1 MAAIS
6 SKLFAALVVFYTLS
20 VCAALFPTRLIYETP
35 NPAWFENL
43 AIRRDGSILATT
55 VTAPTLYLVRP
66 DSPKQSPKVIEGFN
80 RNTGLLG
87 ITEITP
93 DAFVVAGSNF
103 SLTTQAPAPNSSYL
117 YLVTFPSHNKSE
129 NPTVTVAAYIPKI
142 ALADGIVTLNNHT
155 ILVADP
161 PNGAIWSV
169 NIETGVYD
177 VVSSDPLL
185 KGTGV
190 DGLKLHDDK
199 LYFTDTSE
207 RLLGRFT
214 INPKTGIPKGNASVV
229 ARYPNNPPVVAY
241 DDFALSR
248 DGKFAYPV
256 VAGGNSVTRVNVET
270 GKQVTI
276 AGDLNSTTIAQPT
289 SAAFG
294 RNGDEGILYVTTAG
308 GLGIPVNG
316 NETVGGQIVAVKV
329 GKH

>member
-1 MAAIS
+1 MVAMA
-6 SKLFAALVVFYTLS
+6 SKVFIALVVINAISTCF
-20 VCAALFPTRLIYETP
+20 ALFPTRLVYETP
-35 NPAWFENL
+35 NPTWFENL
-43 AIRRDGSILATT
+43 AIRYDGSILATT

-66 DSPKQSPKVIEGFN
+66 DSPKQSPTVITGFDN
-80 RNTGLLG
+80 NTSLLG

-93 DAFVVAGSNF
+93 DVFVVAGSNF
-103 SLTTQAPAPNSSYL
+103 SLATQSPAPNSSFL
-117 YLVTFPSHNKSE
+117 YLLSFPNRTSE
-129 NPTVTVAAYIPKI
+129 NPIVTVAAYIPKV
-142 ALADGIVTLNNHT
+142 ALPDGIVKLNDHT

-161 PNGAIWSV
+161 PNGEIWSV
-169 NIETGVYD
+169 DIKTGAYS

-190 DGLKLHDDK
+190 DGVKLYRDQ

-207 RLLGRFT
+207 RLLGRF
-214 INPKTGIPKGNASVV
+214 IIDLKTGVPLRNASVV
-229 ARYPNNPPVVAY
+229 ARYPDTPPVVAY

-256 VAGGNSVTRVNVET
+256 VAGGNSVTQVNVET

-276 AGDLNSTTIAQPT
+276 AGSLNSTTIAQPT

-316 NETVGGQIVAVKV
+316 NETIGGQIVAITV
-329 GKH
+329 GKQ

>member
-1 MAAIS
+1 MAATSSTIS
-6 SKLFAALVVFYTLS
+6 IALLLLYTLPT
-20 VCAALFPTRLIYETP
+20 CLTLFPTRLIYETP
-35 NPAWFENL
+35 NPTWFENL
-43 AIRRDGSILATT
+43 AVRRDGSILATT
-55 VTAPTLYLVRP
+55 VTAPTLYLVQPNARNQTP
-66 DSPKQSPKVIEGFN
+66 EVIEGFTF
-80 RNTGLLG
+80 NTGLLG

-93 DAFVVAGSNF
+93 DTFIVAGSNF
-103 SLTTQAPAPNSSYL
+103 SLEARAPAPNSSYL
-117 YLVTFPSHNKSE
+117 YRVTFPRRNSQ
-129 NPTVTVAAYIPKI
+129 NPDVSVAAFIPNV
-142 ALADGIVTLNNHT
+142 ALPDGIVTLNDHT

-169 NIETGVYD
+169 NINTGVYNI
-177 VVSSDPLL
+177 VSSDPLL

-207 RLLGRFT
+207 RLLGVFT
-214 INPKTGIPKGNASVV
+214 IDLNTGIPIGPASAV
-229 ARYPNNPPVVAY
+229 ALYPNDPPIVAY

-256 VAGGNSVTRVNVET
+256 VAGGNTVTQVNIKT

-294 RNGDEGILYVTTAG
+294 RNGNEGVLYVTTAG

-316 NETVGGQIVAVKV
+316 NEVVGGQIVAVRV

>member
-6 SKLFAALVVFYTLS
+6 AKKFIALVVLHTLS
-20 VCAALFPTRLIYETP
+20 TFASLFPTRLIYETP
-35 NPAWFENL
+35 NPTWFENL
-43 AIRRDGSILATT
+43 AIRHDGSILATT
-55 VTAPTLYLVRP
+55 VTAPTLYLVQP
-66 DSPKQSPKVIEGFN
+66 DSRTQSPKVIEGFSC
-80 RNTGLLG
+80 NTGLLG

-103 SLTTQAPAPNSSYL
+103 SLTTRTPAPNSSYL
-117 YLVTFPSHNKSE
+117 YLVNFPGRDSE
-129 NPTVTVAAYIPKI
+129 NPTVSVAAYIPNI
-142 ALADGIVTLNNHT
+142 ALPDGILKLNNHT

-169 NIETGVYD
+169 NIRTGAYSI
-177 VVSSDPLL
+177 VSSDPLL

-214 INPKTGIPKGNASVV
+214 IDLKTGIPIGNASVV
-229 ARYPNNPPVVAY
+229 ARYPDDPPVFAY

-256 VAGGNSVTRVNVET
+256 IAGGNSVTQVNVKT

-316 NETVGGQIVAVKV
+316 SETIGGQIVAITV

>member
-6 SKLFAALVVFYTLS
+6 SNMFLALVVLNTLFTS
-20 VCAALFPTRLIYETP
+20 CAAPFPTRLIYETP
-35 NPAWFENL
+35 NPTWFENL
-43 AIRRDGSILATT
+43 ATRHDGSILATT

-66 DSPKQSPKVIEGFN
+66 DSRKQSPKVIEGFN
-80 RNTGLLG
+80 SNTGLLG

-117 YLVTFPSHNKSE
+117 YLVTFPSRNSE
-129 NPTVTVAAYIPKI
+129 NPTVSVAAHIPNV
-142 ALADGIVTLNNHT
+142 ALPDGIVTLNNRT

-169 NIETGVYD
+169 NIKTGAYSI
-177 VVSSDPLL
+177 VSSDPLL

-207 RLLGRFT
+207 RLLGRFA
-214 INPKTGIPKGNASVV
+214 IDLKTGIPVDNASVV
-229 ARYPNNPPVVAY
+229 ARYPDDPPVVAY

-256 VAGGNSVTRVNVET
+256 IAGGNSVTQVNVLT

-276 AGDLNSTTIAQPT
+276 AGELNDITTAQPT

-316 NETVGGQIVAVKV
+316 NETVGGQIVAIRV
-329 GKH
+329 GAH

>member
-1 MAAIS
+1 MAAMS
-6 SKLFAALVVFYTLS
+6 SKKLIALVVLHTLS
-20 VCAALFPTRLIYETP
+20 TCAALFPTRLIYETP
-35 NPAWFENL
+35 NPTWFENL
-43 AIRRDGSILATT
+43 AIRPDGSILATT
-55 VTAPTLYLVRP
+55 VTGPTLYLVRP
-66 DSPKQSPKVIEGFN
+66 KLPKQSPKVIEGFN
-80 RNTGLLG
+80 YNTGLLG
-87 ITEITP
+87 ITEISP
-93 DAFVVAGSNF
+93 DAFIVAGSNF
-103 SLTTQAPAPNSSYL
+103 SLTTRAPAPNSSYL
-117 YLVTFPSHNKSE
+117 YRVAFPSRKSE
-129 NPTVTVAAYIPKI
+129 YPTITVAAYIPNV
-142 ALADGIVTLNNHT
+142 ALPDGIVALNDHT

-169 NIETGVYD
+169 NIKTGAYNI
-177 VVSSDPLL
+177 VSSDSLL

-190 DGLKLHDDK
+190 DGLKLHDNK

-214 INPKTGIPKGNASVV
+214 IDLKNGIPVSNASVV
-229 ARYPNNPPVVAY
+229 ARYPDDPPVVAY
-241 DDFALSR
+241 DDFALSK

-256 VAGGNSVTRVNVET
+256 VAGGNSVSRVDIKT

-316 NETVGGQIVAVKV
+316 NETVGGQIVAIKV
-329 GKH
+329 GKS

>member
-1 MAAIS
+1 MAAIL
-6 SKLFAALVVFYTLS
+6 KMFTVLVMLHTLS
-20 VCAALFPTRLIYETP
+20 TCAALFPTRLIYETP
-35 NPAWFENL
+35 NPTWFENL
-43 AIRRDGSILATT
+43 AIRQDGSILATT
-55 VTAPTLYLVRP
+55 VTAPTLYLVQP
-66 DSPKQSPKVIEGFN
+66 NSPKQSPKVIEGFN

-93 DAFVVAGSNF
+93 DAFIVAGSNF
-103 SLTTQAPAPNSSYL
+103 SLTTRAPAPNSSYL
-117 YLVTFPSHNKSE
+117 YLATFPRRDSE
-129 NPTVTVAAYIPKI
+129 NPTVTVAAYIPSV
-142 ALADGIVTLNNHT
+142 ALPDGIVTLNDHT
-155 ILVADP
+155 VLVADP

-169 NIETGVYD
+169 DIKTGAYKI
-177 VVSSDPLL
+177 VSSDPLL

-190 DGLKLHDDK
+190 DGLKLHDNK

-214 INPKTGIPKGNASVV
+214 IDLKTGIPVGNASVV
-229 ARYPNNPPVVAY
+229 ARYPENPPVVAY

-248 DGKFAYPV
+248 NGKYAYPV
-256 VAGGNSVTRVNVET
+256 IAGGNSVSRVDVET
-270 GKQVTI
+270 GRQVTI

-316 NETVGGQIVAVKV
+316 NETVGGQIVAITV
-329 GKH
+329 GKY

>member
-1 MAAIS
+1 MTFQMLI
-6 SKLFAALVVFYTLS
+6 ALVVLQTLS
-20 VCAALFPTRLIYETP
+20 SCTALFPTRLVYETP
-35 NPAWFENL
+35 NPTWFENL
-43 AIRRDGSILATT
+43 AVRRDGSILATT
-55 VTAPTLYLVRP
+55 VTGPTLYLVRP
-66 DSPKQSPKVIEGFN
+66 DVRKQTPKVVEGFKF
-80 RNTGLLG
+80 NTGLLG

-93 DAFVVAGSNF
+93 DTFVVAGSNF
-103 SLTTQAPAPNSSYL
+103 SLEARAPAPDSSYL
-117 YLVTFPSHNKSE
+117 YLVTFSSRNSE
-129 NPTVTVAAYIPKI
+129 GPTVTVAGHFPKI
-142 ALADGIVTLNNHT
+142 ALPDGILTLNDHT

-169 NIETGVYD
+169 NIKTGAYHI
-177 VVSSDPLL
+177 VSSDPLL
-185 KGTGV
+185 GGTGV
-190 DGLKLHDDK
+190 DGLKLHSDK

-214 INPKTGIPKGNASVV
+214 INLKTGIPIGNASVV
-229 ARYPNNPPVVAY
+229 ARYPNDPPVVAY

-256 VAGGNSVTRVNVET
+256 VAGGNSVERINVKT

-316 NETVGGQIVAVKV
+316 NETVGGQIVAVTV
-329 GKH
+329 GKHEG

>member
-6 SKLFAALVVFYTLS
+6 SKMFMALVVLHTLS
-20 VCAALFPTRLIYETP
+20 TCAVLFPTRLIYETP
-35 NPAWFENL
+35 NPTWFENL

-55 VTAPTLYLVRP
+55 VTAPTLYLVQP
-66 DSPKQSPKVIEGFN
+66 DSRKQSPKVIEGFN
-80 RNTGLLG
+80 YNTGLLG

-93 DAFVVAGSNF
+93 DAFIVAGSNF
-103 SLTTQAPAPNSSYL
+103 SLTTRAPAPKSSYL
-117 YLVTFPSHNKSE
+117 YLVTFPRPDSQ
-129 NPTVTVAAYIPKI
+129 NPTVTVAAYIPNI
-142 ALADGIVTLNNHT
+142 ALPDGIVTLNDHT

-169 NIETGVYD
+169 NIKTGAYNI
-177 VVSSDPLL
+177 VSSDPLL

-190 DGLKLHDDK
+190 DGLKLHDNK

-214 INPKTGIPKGNASVV
+214 IDLKTGIPVSNASVV
-229 ARYPNNPPVVAY
+229 AHYPDDPPVVAY
-241 DDFALSR
+241 DDFTLSR

-256 VAGGNSVTRVNVET
+256 IAGGNSVTQVNIKT

-276 AGDLNSTTIAQPT
+276 AGDLNSTAIAQPT

-294 RNGDEGILYVTTAG
+294 RNGDEGILYVSTAG

-316 NETVGGQIVAVKV
+316 NETVGGQLVAIRV
-329 GKH
+329 GKQ